1 MHPAGSACGEV
12 IDAYVPALARRPGT
26 SGPGSTSLAGTFV
39 SADLSGFTALSE
51 RLAEQGRRGAEV
63 LAGHVDACFTLLI
76 DEITP
81 LGGDVVFFGGD
92 ALFVVFTGDSHA
104 RRAFQA
110 GEAMHRTVAAYP
122 AIETPT
128 EPVSLSLSV
137 GAASGTSQVVV
148 AGGPHEAMFLIGPAI
163 DRTLDMESSA
173 VAGELLVSRAVARSS
188 RRNSTETDRVP
199 RLPTERARP
208 EQLPLA
214 LRERILIGDTPRNH
228 RRVAVAFVTIIVP
241 TRLAP
246 PARADRLVRAAT
258 TIGRLCESLG
268 VCWVS
273 TDVTNRGAKA
283 VLVAGVPDQSDDD
296 ETRLASLAHHL
307 SSTDV
312 GRWLKIGLHSGTVF
326 AGDIGHPE
334 RRTYAVMGDTV
345 NTAARLMAVG
355 GPGVTSMSD
364 AFVAQLDGGFEFGG
378 EQLVNVK
385 GKRLPL
391 RVYEL
396 GGPTILRSGTTAP
409 GTTDRGITV
418 IGRDDE
424 LARMLEFAREGGILD
439 LVGEPGIGKSDLVR
453 AFMASTSASVVRVA
467 AGLPTSVVPYGAL
480 ANALSSLASDP
491 AAMLR
496 TVDPDLAPLAATV
509 LGVELA
515 ATPASAEVDPG
526 SVVEQRSRLVAAYLT
541 AVQPEPAVLLIED
554 THWLDA
560 SSRALLDPL
569 AARLANAGWSI
580 VTTRRTDSKPVAT
593 VTDSLH
599 LEPLPSAARRLLALD
614 LAGRDGLSDRA
625 LDDIDRWSNG
635 IPLFVEQLVRA
646 HLSGVDIDMAQSAER
661 IIGARIDALPGP
673 TRRALRCVSVLGDGA
688 DVHVVDEVMAA
699 IGISGAADDPLFGGP
714 LADGLAE
721 FVGAHAGRLR
731 FHHDLVRLAAYQGLT
746 FEDRVRLHDAAADS
760 LSRRA
765 DTPPA
770 ILAEHFARA
779 GRYDNALAFG
789 VDAAR
794 LAESAVALADAAQL
808 WQLAADAAERDRRPS
823 MERAGYLS
831 AAARCFETLA
841 EPDRA
846 RSLLDASLA
855 LDDGSLAPDL
865 LRRLG
870 WIALRAEDLA
880 AAEQHLAAAAS
891 AGRGG
896 DRAGDARSLLLRSAL
911 CSAQGEL
918 DAGNADATE
927 ALEIARSER
936 LDDVIGEALM
946 QLALN
951 ASVVDVLSDGL
962 AQEASNALGR
972 AGRRLE
978 IGLLWLN
985 LAADDLEHGRWALA
999 EERLRMSD
1007 RECRRSGHVLFGL
1020 FVDANLGGLLLE
1032 QGRAQESADLFSA
1045 TARRARA
1052 ARNLRL
1058 ADFAEASAARAQVW
1072 LGDESAVD
1080 RIMEA
1085 RDRLTVEGNLHEAQD
1100 VAAYAVE
1107 ALVMAGR
1114 WDEALDLAGPLGEV
1128 LDRERAE
1135 DVVSITVRRLVLV
1148 ARARDGTARQAVA
1161 GLTGL
1166 AEVSRT
1172 MRAPIETARI
1182 LQALAALAT
1191 EPDNAWLAECAAICD
1206 RLGVSGLPAQSPH
1219 VPARVFENGS
1229 RRSGI

>member
-1 MHPAGSACGEV
+1 M

-104 RRAFQA
+104 RRAVRA

-128 EPVSLSLSV
+128 EPVLLSLSV

-148 AGGPHEAMFLIGPAI
+148 TGGPHESLFLIGPAI

-173 VAGELLVSRAVARSS
+173 GAGELLVSRAVARST
-188 RRNSTETDRVP
+188 RRIGAETDRAP
-199 RLPTERARP
+199 RPATDRARP

-214 LRERILIGDTPRNH
+214 LRERILSGDTPRNH

-241 TRLAP
+241 TRLSP

-268 VCWVS
+268 ACWVS

-296 ETRLASLAHHL
+296 EIRLASLAHHL
-307 SSTDV
+307 TSSDV
-312 GRWLKIGLHSGTVF
+312 GRWLKIGVHSGTVF

-334 RRTYAVMGDTV
+334 RRTYTVMGDTV
-345 NTAARLMAVG
+345 NTAARLMGVG
-355 GPGVTSMSD
+355 GPGVTSASD
-364 AFVAQLDGGFEFGG
+364 AFVAQLDGGFELMG
-378 EQLVNVK
+378 EQLVHVK
-385 GKRLPL
+385 GKRRPI
-391 RVYEL
+391 RVHEL
-396 GGPTILRSGTTAP
+396 GRPTARRSDPPAP
-409 GTTDRGITV
+409 GTTDRGITI

-424 LARMLEFAREGGILD
+424 LARMLAIPREGGMLD

-453 AFMASTSASVVRVA
+453 AFVASTSTPIVRVIG
-467 AGLPTSVVPYGAL
+467 GLPTSVVPYGAI
-480 ANALSSLASDP
+480 ATSLSSLATD
-491 AAMLR
+491 AGATLHM
-496 TVDPDLAPLAATV
+496 VDPDLAPLAAVV
-509 LGVELA
+509 LGVELPTTQ
-515 ATPASAEVDPG
+515 ATAEVDPG
-526 SVVEQRSRLVAAYLT
+526 SVVEQRARLVAGYLV
-541 AVQPEPAVLLIED
+541 ALHPEPAVLLVED

-569 AARLANAGWSI
+569 AARLADAGWGFI
-580 VTTRRTDSKPVAT
+580 TTRRTDSEPIAT
-593 VTDSLH
+593 STESLH
-599 LEPLPSAARRLLALD
+599 LEPLPSAACRLLALD

-625 LDDIDRWSNG
+625 LDDIERRSNG
-635 IPLFVEQLVRA
+635 IPLFLEQLVRA
-646 HLSGVDIDMAQSAER
+646 HLSGVDIELAQSAER

-673 TRRALRCVSVLGDGA
+673 ARQALRCVSVLGDRA
-688 DVHVVDEVMAA
+688 DVQVVDDVMAA
-699 IGISGAADDPLFGGP
+699 IGSEGDADEPLFGP
-714 LADGLAE
+714 LAAGLVE
-721 FVGAHAGRLR
+721 FVDIEAGQLR

-746 FEDRVRLHDAAADS
+746 FEDRVRLHDAAAAS

-765 DTPPA
+765 GTPPA

-779 GRYDNALAFG
+779 GRHDRALALG

-794 LAESAVALADAAQL
+794 LAESEVALADAAQL
-808 WQLAADAAERDRRPS
+808 WQLAADAAARDGRPAI
-823 MERAGYLS
+823 ERAGYLS

-846 RSLLDASLA
+846 RSLLNGSLA

-870 WIALRAEDLA
+870 WIALRAEDLD

-891 AGRGG
+891 AGRHG
-896 DRAGDARSLLLRSAL
+896 DRAGEARSLLLRSAL
-911 CSAQGEL
+911 RSAQDEL
-918 DAGNADATE
+918 AASNADGTE

-936 LDDVIGEALM
+936 LDDVTGEALM

-951 ASVVDVLSDGL
+951 ASVADVPSDEL
-962 AQEASNALGR
+962 AQAASDALGR

-985 LAADDLEHGRWALA
+985 LAADDLEHGRWGLA

-1032 QGRAQESADLFSA
+1032 QGRAQESAELFGA

-1052 ARNLRL
+1052 ARNVRL
-1058 ADFAEASAARAQVW
+1058 ADFADASAARAQAW
-1072 LGDESAVD
+1072 LGDEAAVD
-1080 RIMEA
+1080 RILDAGE
-1085 RDRLTVEGNLHEAQD
+1085 RLTVDGNLHEAQD

-1107 ALVMAGR
+1107 ALVMSGR
-1114 WDEALDLAGPLGEV
+1114 QTDALARVEPLREV
-1128 LDRERAE
+1128 LDRERPG
-1135 DVVSITVRRLVLV
+1135 DVVSISVRRLELV
-1148 ARARDGTARQAVA
+1148 AHARGKPEQGTVDALKDLAGAARAMAA
-1161 GLTGL
+1161 
-1166 AEVSRT
+1166 S
-1172 MRAPIETARI
+1172 IETARI
-1182 LQALAALAT
+1182 QQALAAISSD
-1191 EPDNAWLAECAAICD
+1191 PDPAWLPECAAICD
-1206 RLGVSGLPAQSPH
+1206 RLGVTWLPKQSPH
-1219 VPARVFENGS
+1219 VPGLVIGS
-1229 RRSGI
+1229 GPTATWAP